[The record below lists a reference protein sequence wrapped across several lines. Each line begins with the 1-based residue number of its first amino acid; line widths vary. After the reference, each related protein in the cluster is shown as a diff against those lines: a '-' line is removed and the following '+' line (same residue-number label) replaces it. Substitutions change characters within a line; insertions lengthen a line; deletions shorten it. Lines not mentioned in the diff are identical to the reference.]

1 MDFSIVIPAYN
12 EGKRIIDTLRKT
24 REFMSLNFPEYEII
38 VVDDGSTDATVDTI
52 RKKYLSDT
60 NIKILSGA
68 TNRGKG
74 YAVRKGIFASSGNAI
89 LIMDADMS
97 APIDQINKL
106 IPFLDAGNDVVMA
119 SRAIDKAH
127 VKIHQPWYRELMGKI
142 FNLFVRMV
150 VFKGF
155 YDTQCGFKLIRSKVA
170 KELASVMKIDGFCF
184 DVEMIFL
191 ALKKGDNVVEIGVD
205 WINSPDS
212 KVKLFTSS
220 LAMFVDLFRIRQI
233 HKG

>member
-12 EGKRIIDTLRKT
+12 EENRIIDTLKKIVK
-24 REFMSLNFPEYEII
+24 FMSVNYPEYEII
-38 VVDDGSTDATVDTI
+38 VVDDGSSDATARTVKNEFQNDI
-52 RKKYLSDT
+52 KL
-60 NIKILSGA
+60 KILELSS
-68 TNRGKG
+68 NRGKG
-74 YAVRKGIFASSGNAI
+74 YAVRKGILLAEGNNV
-89 LIMDADMS
+89 LISDADMS

-106 IPFLDAGNDVVMA
+106 IPFLDEGNDIVMA

-127 VKIHQPWYRELMGKI
+127 VQIHQPWYREIMGKT

-155 YDTQCGFKLIRSKVA
+155 YDTQCGFKLINSKVA
-170 KELASVMKIDGFCF
+170 KELASIMKIDGFCF
-184 DVEMIFL
+184 DVEMVFL
-191 ALKKGDNVVEIGVD
+191 ALEKGYRVVEVGVD
-205 WINSPDS
+205 WVNSPDS

-220 LAMFVDLFRIRQI
+220 LAMFVDLFKIKKM